1 MRRIIVNRVLLAIPM
16 LWVVATLMFVLLQLV
31 PGDPAAVILGDAATP
46 EQVSA
51 LRGQLGLDQPA
62 MVQYGNWL
70 SSLVTGDLGDSAI
83 SGEPVLSILNKRAPV
98 TLSLAVAA
106 MMFSLALGTLLGV
119 GAAVLGGWADRVI
132 RTATGVGVA
141 MPNFWLGA
149 ALVVVFSVWL
159 GLLPAVGYVP
169 FTQSPQTWAYYMTLP
184 VAAIA
189 AASVAAIARQAR
201 AAMHK
206 ALQSEYVQTLRGVGL
221 PRRSILFK
229 HALRNTAIPVITI
242 AGWQFVSLLG
252 GAVLVER
259 VFALPGLGALTVQ
272 ATSASDF
279 PVLQGMVIYTT
290 AMVLLVNLL
299 VDVAY
304 LWLSPR
310 VRHQ

>member
-31 PGDPAAVILGDAATP
+31 PGDPATVILGDAATP
-46 EQVSA
+46 GQVAA
-51 LRGQLGLDQPA
+51 LREQLGLDQPA
-62 MVQYGNWL
+62 LVQYGNWL
-70 SSLVTGDLGDSAI
+70 GSLVTGDLGRSAI

-98 TLSLAVAA
+98 TLSLAIAA
-106 MMFSLALGTLLGV
+106 MLASLVIGTLLGAS
-119 GAAVLGGWADRVI
+119 AAVLGGWTDRAI
-132 RTATGVGVA
+132 RTVTGVGVA

-149 ALVVVFSVWL
+149 ALVVIFSVWL
-159 GLLPAVGYVP
+159 GVLPAVGYVP
-169 FTQSPQTWAYYMTLP
+169 LTQSPSAWAYYMLLP

-201 AAMHK
+201 AAMQS

-221 PRRSILFK
+221 PRRSIIFK
-229 HALRNTAIPVITI
+229 HALRNTSIPVVTI

-272 ATSASDF
+272 ATSSSDF

-290 AMVLLVNLL
+290 AMVLVVNLF
-299 VDVAY
+299 VDLTY
-304 LWLSPR
+304 LWLSPK